1 MIDIKRGRYVN
12 PIAEEWLGLVKKFFH
27 EPSRSYIELPSKRD
41 DILIHM
47 LTS

>member
-1 MIDIKRGRYVN
+1 MIDIKRGKYVN
-12 PIAEEWLGLVKKFFH
+12 PIADEWLNWVKKFFQDS
-27 EPSRSYIELPSKRD
+27 SRPYIELPSKKD